1 MNFVSASENQ
11 GAFSNVWRLARNL
24 ARLRRRGECQIPR
37 ERRGEGSQ
45 REGRKGEFV
54 NTLLPFK
61 KYHCFVDYTNLWQ
74 SSR

>member
-1 MNFVSASENQ
+1 MKSRDTS
-11 GAFSNVWRLARNL
+11 
-24 ARLRRRGECQIPR
+24 RRRGECQIPR

-61 KYHCFVDYTNLWQ
+61 STVDTSTTLNFDKVAVGVTL
-74 SSR
+74 SSVGYC